1 MSLTIDLNGKTALVT
16 GSGGGIG
23 AAIAKVLGIA
33 VANVIVSD
41 VNPTTTEET
50 AAQLNAKALPL
61 DVTDSEAVDSAISQ
75 IVKDNGSLDII
86 VNNAGIYNGYGGPIV
101 DLERE
106 RFHSLMKVN
115 VDGVFYCSQAAARA
129 VSYSHLRAHET

>member
-33 VANVIVSD
+33 GANVIVSD

-61 DVTDSEAVDSAISQ
+61 DVTDSEAVDSAIS
-75 IVKDNGSLDII
+75 
-86 VNNAGIYNGYGGPIV
+86 P
-101 DLERE
+101 
-106 RFHSLMKVN
+106 
-115 VDGVFYCSQAAARA
+115 
-129 VSYSHLRAHET
+129 VSYTHLRAHET